1 MDLLDHEEHLQK
13 ILNLKNSFTYKAF
26 IDLNRTNIIQGFVFS
41 DKSYFRAFQHIKNMK
56 EKQKKKKKWWLLWLS

>member
-41 DKSYFRAFQHIKNMK
+41 DKSYFRAF
-56 EKQKKKKKWWLLWLS
+56 